1 MISLSALYRSK
12 KKKLSKDMVCLDLVT
27 KQLRL
32 VSLSQNV
39 LKEPLRSNID

>member
-1 MISLSALYRSK
+1 MIFLSALYRS
-12 KKKLSKDMVCLDLVT
+12 KKKLSKDMVCLDLVR

>member
-1 MISLSALYRSK
+1 MIFLSALYRS

-27 KQLRL
+27 KKLKL